1 MEEDLD
7 TFLEDHGV
15 PCMFGAAP
23 FLGILEQPDVDIPI
37 GRHNTTSTM
46 YALTIKSAL
55 IAQTGMKNGSA
66 ITVDGVRYVVRDPQQ
81 LDDGAFTQLNISK
94 S

>member
-7 TFLEDHGV
+7 AFLEDHGV

-23 FLGILEQPDVDIPI
+23 FLGILDQPDVDIPI
-37 GRHNTTSTM
+37 GRHSTTSTM
-46 YALTIKSAL
+46 YALTLKTAVIK
-55 IAQTGMKNGSA
+55 QTGMKNGSA
-66 ITVDGVRYVVRDPQQ
+66 IAVDGVRYTVRDPQQ
-81 LDDGAFTQLNISK
+81 IDDGAFTQLNISK